1 VVSIHQTDNISP
13 YNMSSSTRS
22 NETTDRQISDLML
35 LPPALV
41 RYKITLIFY
50 VSTRLES
57 I

>member
-1 VVSIHQTDNISP
+1 
-13 YNMSSSTRS
+13 MSSSTRS

-41 RYKITLIFY
+41 RYKITLNFY
-50 VSTRLES
+50 VSTHWEF